1 MKGSA
6 LVVCIVFLSTVCFA
20 GFKAKTIKPKKPE
33 QFQARASLGDVT
45 YAADLLVQEK
55 EQKDFFY
62 KDLISSN
69 IVAVRLAIING
80 GTQEVDVS
88 VESLRLFNPDGA
100 EVPGVGADVVA
111 EAVLQGLVVSA
122 ETRKSEAPVTVGTST
137 RNPRYDPTDPRYDP
151 SLDPSDPRYD
161 PNDPRNRDRRYGNDP
176 YGGPWGRPSV
186 DVVLNP
192 GGGAG
197 SGGDLS
203 QYERQLVEKDF
214 GDKLHMSE
222 PVLPGFTRDRF
233 LYFSIGQRPAGIQ
246 GYTLRLPPAKGR
258 PQEVVLHF

>member
-1 MKGSA
+1 MRRLA
-6 LVVCIVFLSTVCFA
+6 ILLCMVFLSTVCLA
-20 GFKAKTIKPKKPE
+20 GFKAKTIKPKKPD
-33 QFQARASLGDVT
+33 QFQARVTAADVT
-45 YAADLLVQEK
+45 YAADFLAREK
-55 EQKDFFY
+55 DQKDFFY

-69 IVAVRLAIING
+69 IVAVRLAVINRG
-80 GTQEVDVS
+80 AQEVDLQVDTI
-88 VESLRLFNPDGA
+88 RLLAPDGA
-100 EVPGVGADVVA
+100 EVPAVGADIVA
-111 EAVLQGLVVSA
+111 QAVLKGLVVSA
-122 ETRKSEAPVTVGTST
+122 ETRRREPPVSVGTST
-137 RNPRYDPTDPRYDP
+137 RDPRYDPTDPRYDP
-151 SLDPSDPRYD
+151 SMDPNDPRYD

-192 GGGAG
+192 GGGG

-203 QYERQLVEKDF
+203 RYESQLVEKDF

-233 LYFSIGQRPAGIQ
+233 LYFSVKEKPAATQ

-258 PQEVVLHF
+258 PQEVILRF

>member
-1 MKGSA
+1 MKRLA
-6 LVVCIVFLSTVCFA
+6 LGISIAFLSTVCFA

-33 QFQARASLGDVT
+33 QFQARAYLEDVT

-69 IVAVRLAIING
+69 IVAVRLAVINR
-80 GTQEVDVS
+80 GTHEVELP
-88 VESLRLFNPDGA
+88 VESLRLLDPDGA
-100 EVPGVGADVVA
+100 EVPAVGADVVA
-111 EAVLQGLVVSA
+111 EAVLKGLVVSA
-122 ETRKSEAPVTVGTST
+122 ETRKREAPVTVGTST
-137 RNPRYDPTDPRYDP
+137 RDPRYDRTDPRYDP
-151 SLDPSDPRYD
+151 SMDPSDPRYD

-192 GGGAG
+192 GGVGG

-203 QYERQLVEKDF
+203 QYEKQLVEKDF

-233 LYFSIGQRPAGIQ
+233 LYFSVKEKPAGIQ

-258 PQEVVLHF
+258 PQEVVLRF